1 MKKKLLALL
10 LVLTFICSG
19 LVACGGNEGNSNED
33 VNESGKKV
41 LSLWSTYTEA
51 SNIKLSEL
59 VARFNAQSDKYE
71 VKMEIGQSAS
81 GNRQKLSASTADFY
95 PSMFMGTNNAI
106 IEYAESA
113 YTAPI
118 QQFIDADSDKWT
130 DDILGAVKTGYSDTE
145 GNLIGLP
152 VGVSVKG
159 YMVNVDALEE
169 AGYKLEGMTS
179 FEKIAQAAQA
189 AKSKDVCQYGYIPAD
204 GSDILNMLL
213 YQGVNLFDGGDG
225 YTGDIT
231 KSLYA
236 EGETYKALSKYCE
249 ILGGLFETEAAM
261 KNMNGA
267 DGGTSTFVN
276 GKAVFWATTSSFVYE
291 FADVDMDFEWA
302 FIPFRGIDDNAV
314 NKDVVFAEGTGIFIG
329 NTGDEEE
336 MKGAYEFIKFLA
348 QPENQIFWCTFR
360 GYTPYTN
367 STLASA
373 EWTSWRDENHPTE
386 LLLEEPLKN
395 ENMTLRFPNLPL
407 MSKILTVN
415 KELTSYIMSDP
426 TGDFK
431 TYIQQTADSLDQS
444 IKMWNSRK

>member
-1 MKKKLLALL
+1 MKKKLLALIL
-10 LVLTFICSG
+10 MGALAVSS
-19 LVACGGNEGNSNED
+19 LVACGGNEAGNGDEITD
-33 VNESGKKV
+33 SGKRV
-41 LSLWSTYTEA
+41 LTLWSTYTEA

-71 VKMEIGQSAS
+71 VRMEIGQSAS
-81 GNRQKLSASTADFY
+81 GNRQKLAASTKDYY

-118 QQFIDADSDKWT
+118 QQFVDADTDKWT

-169 AGYKLEGMTS
+169 AGYKLEDMTT
-179 FEKIAQAAQA
+179 FEKIAEAAQA
-189 AKSKDVCQYGYIPAD
+189 AKKKDVCQYGYIPAD

-213 YQGVNLFDGGDG
+213 YQGVNIFDGGDG

-231 KSLYA
+231 KTLYA
-236 EGETYKALSKYCE
+236 EGETNKALKKYCD
-249 ILGGLFETEAAM
+249 ILSGLYKTEAAM

-267 DGGTSTFVN
+267 DGGTTTFVN

-302 FIPFRGIDDNAV
+302 FIPFRGIDDNAK
-314 NKDVVFAEGTGIFIG
+314 NTDVVFAEGTGIFIG
-329 NTGDEEE
+329 NTGNEEE
-336 MKGAYEFIKFLA
+336 MQGAYEFIKFIGK
-348 QPENQIFWCTFR
+348 PENQIYWCTFR
-360 GYTPYTN
+360 GYTPYTK
-367 STLASA
+367 STLAS
-373 EWTSWRDENHPTE
+373 EDWTSWRDENHPTE
-386 LLLEEPLKN
+386 LLLEAPLQN
-395 ENMTLRFPNLPL
+395 ENMTLRFPNIPI

-415 KELTSYIMSDP
+415 KELTSYIMADP
-426 TGDFK
+426 NGDMSS
-431 TYIQQTADSLDQS
+431 YIKQTADSLNESVQ
-444 IKMWNSRK
+444 MWNSRK